1 MYGTLII
8 SFLRKHTTKSLVL
21 MMLHPSL
28 NGCGSHVLWANTNS
42 FSDCSYIIGSTP
54 ENFSKERIWNFK
66 ITHVFFAMAALK
78 KISFIFS
85 LNAHLANGAG
95 DLSTSD
101 GIHLFPHR
109 IC

>member
-1 MYGTLII
+1 MT
-8 SFLRKHTTKSLVL
+8 S
-21 MMLHPSL
+21 
-28 NGCGSHVLWANTNS
+28 
-42 FSDCSYIIGSTP
+42 STP
-54 ENFSKERIWNFK
+54 ENFSKEILWNFK
-66 ITHVFFAMAALK
+66 ITPVFFTMTALK

-85 LNAHLANGAG
+85 LNAHLANGDG